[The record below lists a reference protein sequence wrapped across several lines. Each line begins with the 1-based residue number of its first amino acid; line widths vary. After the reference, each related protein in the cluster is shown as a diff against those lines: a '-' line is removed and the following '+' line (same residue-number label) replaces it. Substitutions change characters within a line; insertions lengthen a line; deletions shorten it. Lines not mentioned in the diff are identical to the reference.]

1 LRVSAFVGY
10 IAAMTDQNLP
20 HEIEIY
26 QVGQR
31 RLYAKTRGG
40 NFAIFEDDLTP
51 EELIAIAKD
60 IAARRPDARKTL
72 SLAPYGAS

>member
-1 LRVSAFVGY
+1 M
-10 IAAMTDQNLP
+10 IDQNLP
-20 HEIEIY
+20 HEIEVY

-40 NFAIFEDDLTP
+40 NFAIFEDELTP

-60 IAARRPDARKTL
+60 ISARRPEASKPL
-72 SLAPYGAS
+72 SLAPYGAC